1 MITYISTQNA
11 GSMTSILTC
20 VTTAPSRGTWH
31 DKPNPVE
38 RYVYYEIVR
47 LTNAHQSSHS
57 FSVAALGLSRAAT

>member
-38 RYVYYEIVR
+38 RYVYYEIV
-47 LTNAHQSSHS
+47 
-57 FSVAALGLSRAAT
+57 